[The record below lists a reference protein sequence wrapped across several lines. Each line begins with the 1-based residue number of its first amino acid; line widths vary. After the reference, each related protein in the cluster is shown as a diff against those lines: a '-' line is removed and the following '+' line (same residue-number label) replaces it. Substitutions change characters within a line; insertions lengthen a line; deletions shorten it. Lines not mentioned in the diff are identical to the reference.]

1 MTKAIPEEARQA
13 WTEKIPLRRAGQAE
27 DVANLVVFLGSDMSS
42 YISGQVINVCGA
54 MLT

>member
-1 MTKAIPEEARQA
+1 MTDAIPEEARKA
-13 WTEKIPLRRAGQAE
+13 WAEKIPLRRAGSTT